1 MNRCCRYILDLIL
14 CFFVICLIAVPTGL
28 AGSLD
33 EPARADVYMYELKE
47 GMLTDYDDFHRL
59 IGLHYA
65 VGNMDIKVT
74 TFNNT
79 IKCDY
84 SGTETSTWSETDS
97 LGHRE
102 YPATIKVKLTM
113 YGDYTSKGGMSGHYT
128 YDCDYTVTGRKAGTE
143 TIFIS
148 LKGSFIGPG
157 GLAKGPYTITFGPG
171 TGTMNAGE
179 GDTNDFSVK
188 SWAAGFQVYES
199 LRDSGTRFSGIT
211 GVVEVLFPQDAPH
224 GWKAANLDMV
234 LPVGTHIKTEDDS
247 ACVLSF
253 ADLSTFVLQSHCEVV
268 LKSPPDKDSD
278 VQLIQGNVW
287 TNLKKMFKEGSM
299 EIEMNQAVAGIKG
312 TTLVCEETG
321 SKSSVKVLAGD
332 VTVTSKTSGKQVN
345 LGAGKMVS
353 ATSAGLGQ
361 PAGFNVNQ
369 EQAKWQALAPA
380 SAKGL
385 VTLGTGSAQSQ
396 SSSGSSGQSGST
408 KNKTRIGPLSCFIAT
423 AAYGSRTAS
432 ELNILRA
439 FRDRVLLMSEP
450 GRLLVDTYYAC
461 SPPLAGL
468 IADSELLRVM
478 VRIYMLDP
486 VVALLKNTQPAWNK

>member
-14 CFFVICLIAVPTGL
+14 CFIVVCLIAVPAGL
-28 AGSLD
+28 AKPLD
-33 EPARADVYMYELKE
+33 EPVYADVYMYELKD

-79 IKCDY
+79 VKCDY
-84 SGTETSTWSETDS
+84 SGTDTSTWSETDS

-157 GLAKGPYTITFGPG
+157 GLATGPYTITFGPG
-171 TGTMNAGE
+171 TGIMTDE
-179 GDTNDFSVK
+179 KGDKSDFSVK

-211 GVVEVLFPQDAPH
+211 GVVEILLPQDAPR
-224 GWKAANLDMV
+224 GWKAAKLDMV
-234 LPVGTHIKTEDDS
+234 LPVGTHIRTEDDS
-247 ACVLSF
+247 ACVMSF
-253 ADLSTFVLQSHCEVV
+253 ADLSTFVLESNGEIV

-278 VQLIQGNVW
+278 VQLIQGSMW

-321 SKSSVKVLAGD
+321 SKSTVKVLAGD
-332 VTVTSKTSGKQVN
+332 VTVTSKTTGKQVN
-345 LGAGKMVS
+345 LAAGKMVS
-353 ATSAGLGQ
+353 ATSAGLGHV
-361 PAGFNVNQ
+361 AGFNVNQ

-385 VTLGTGSAQSQ
+385 VTLGSATTQSHTPSNSDSQ
-396 SSSGSSGQSGST
+396 AGGT
-408 KNKTRIGPLSCFIAT
+408 KKKIRIGPLSCFIAT
-423 AAYGSRTAS
+423 AAYGSETAA
-432 ELNILRA
+432 ELDTLRA
-439 FRDRVLLMSEP
+439 FRDRVLLTNMP
-450 GRLLVDTYYAC
+450 GELLVDTYYAC
-461 SPPLAGL
+461 SPPLSEI
-468 IADSELLRVM
+468 IANNGLLRAM
-478 VRIYMLDP
+478 VRIYLLDP
-486 VVALLKNTQPAWNK
+486 VVVLLKSTQPAWNK